1 MSEVSYRAIVSHI
14 DLQHCKRVSKIVPF
28 LNEPWQGENDLPF
41 NSEDE
46 ELTMPWPKRTA
57 AKIQVIN
64 DNDSTS
70 ELANTDNPNWAVSLD
85 DNDKGKSN
93 TIDMGTTEGDTHGA
107 DTPDSDPVESPQNKR
122 SSSKSSEQKK
132 ANKGKGKGGLRA
144 AISQGW
150 DRKQSKVRP

>member
-1 MSEVSYRAIVSHI
+1 MSEASYRAIVSHV
-14 DLQHCKRVSKIVPF
+14 DLWHHKRASKIVPF
-28 LNEPWQGENDLPF
+28 LNEPQQGENDLPF

-57 AKIQVIN
+57 AKIQVI
-64 DNDSTS
+64 DDGTL
-70 ELANTDNPNWAVSLD
+70 ELANTDDPNWAMSLG
-85 DNDKGKSN
+85 DNDKGKSD
-93 TIDMGTTEGDTHGA
+93 TIDMGTTDGDTHGA

-132 ANKGKGKGGLRA
+132 ADKGKGKGGLRA

-150 DRKQSKVRP
+150 DRKQSKVRL